1 MIIINN
7 LFIFVIYML
16 LNYPLNFH
24 SIKYNSFLMVCFYV
38 TTSKGGLKKITT
50 HTIGH
55 FLLLPALLYC
65 CDNIIFIMLLSS
77 LSDSIIVNATGS
89 INIDW
94 LTDKNDNTCNNNELP
109 GLFLK
114 LVPSVPLKRARVVV
128 SMPGILTLSLCYQLK
143 EEK

>member
-7 LFIFVIYML
+7 LFIFAIYIL
-16 LNYPLNFH
+16 LNCPLNFH
-24 SIKYNSFLMVCFYV
+24 IIKYNSFLMICFYV
-38 TTSKGGLKKITT
+38 TTSEGGLKKITT

-55 FLLLPALLYC
+55 CLLPPALLYC

-77 LSDSIIVNATGS
+77 LSDSIIVNATRS

-94 LTDKNDNTCNNNELP
+94 LTDKNDNTCNNNELS

-114 LVPSVPLKRARVVV
+114 LVPPVSLKRARVVV
-128 SMPGILTLSLCYQLK
+128 SMPGILTISLCYQLK

>member
-16 LNYPLNFH
+16 FNYPLNFH
-24 SIKYNSFLMVCFYV
+24 IIKYNSFLMVCFYV
-38 TTSKGGLKKITT
+38 TTSKGGLKKIIT

-55 FLLLPALLYC
+55 CLLLPALLYC

-77 LSDSIIVNATGS
+77 LSDSIIVNATGG

-109 GLFLK
+109 ELHLK
-114 LVPSVPLKRARVVV
+114 LVPPVPLKRTRVVV
-128 SMPGILTLSLCYQLK
+128 SMPGILTISLCDQFK